1 MTLLDLH
8 CHGALGAEFGV
19 QRHRF
24 SAGDRREATQPQ
36 ALQEQRRG
44 ERRAHALPGPQAQRQ
59 QRLESE
65 FAKDEFVGHLMV
77 FRTFDKVS
85 YALVMSGVR
94 PIHAGDT
101 LKHPDATQ

>member
-1 MTLLDLH
+1 MSIWNN
-8 CHGALGAEFGV
+8 GV
-19 QRHRF
+19 MKPDMVANSGRVL
-24 SAGDRREATQPQ
+24 AT
-36 ALQEQRRG
+36 AD
-44 ERRAHALPGPQAQRQ
+44 AVKLP
-59 QRLESE
+59 
-65 FAKDEFVGHLMV
+65 DEFVGHLMV